1 MYSSRTDWKR
11 LANLGKEARTSG
23 NVLVD
28 NDVVQYLVAGEDM
41 IIMGK
46 PEKVSLLTAHDPA
59 LCARARY
66 RPTMCLSKEEHTGGN
81 ILKWKQKYRGPPNPK
96 PHRMI
101 FLEIRLLTF
110 D

>member
-28 NDVVQYLVAGEDM
+28 DDVVQYLVAGADM

-66 RPTMCLSKEEHTGGN
+66 PLRPDRPCICQRKS
-81 ILKWKQKYRGPPNPK
+81 IPVA
-96 PHRMI
+96 
-101 FLEIRLLTF
+101 TF
-110 D
+110 